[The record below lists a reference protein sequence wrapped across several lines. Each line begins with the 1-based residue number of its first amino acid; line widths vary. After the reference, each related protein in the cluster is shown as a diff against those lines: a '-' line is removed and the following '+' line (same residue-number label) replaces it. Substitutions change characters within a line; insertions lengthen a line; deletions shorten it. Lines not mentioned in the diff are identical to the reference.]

1 MLDPAVLRDI
11 PWMHDALCTEPR
23 YDRDA
28 WFPRKAGKAGTSV
41 AKAICQQCPAQNA
54 CLAYAVSEDIRY
66 GIWGGATPAERQAN
80 RGAGRART
88 HAVVRLSR

>member
-11 PWMHDALCTEPR
+11 PWMHDARCAEPR
-23 YDRDA
+23 YNRDF
-28 WFPRKAGKAGTSV
+28 WFPSNSQDLSA
-41 AKAICQQCPAQNA
+41 AKAVCQQCPAQSA
-54 CLAYAVSEDIRY
+54 CLAYAISEDIRY

-80 RGAGRART
+80 RGARRARA